1 MRNSIV
7 KSFPFM
13 DYYHDGK
20 DILLIGNRIVENEE
34 IEKMITFIKVNFNL
48 QEFHLKFKSLNF
60 DLHSSVLNGLSII
73 NLENYVLGTKAENTT
88 ETLKNIHLV
97 FEV

>member
-20 DILLIGNRIVENEE
+20 DVLLIGNRIVENEE
-34 IEKMITFIKVNFNL
+34 IENMISFIKGNFNL
-48 QEFHLKFKSLNF
+48 QAFHLKFKSLNF
-60 DLHSSVLNGLSII
+60 DSHSSVLSGLSIL
-73 NLENYVLGTKAENTT
+73 NLENYFLSPKVENSN
-88 ETLKNIHLV
+88 ENLKHIHLV